1 MKINTSNNNLTDEN
15 SILKTNIILNEGNN
29 MDDINKDN
37 FNISNSPYINNL
49 KRNNS
54 IIINN
59 FKEKSVNNIK
69 LNNDI
74 QEKFSEK
81 VTLHTTQS
89 NHGLNSLKEKIN
101 QKKLISSN
109 NYRNKKNKKR
119 VKFKQNF
126 VKIIEVKSFKKFYS
140 NKYLNND
147 NCINCT
153 CFIF

>member
-1 MKINTSNNNLTDEN
+1 MKINASNNNLTDEN

-59 FKEKSVNNIK
+59 FKEKSVNNII

-81 VTLHTTQS
+81 VTFHTTQS
-89 NHGLNSLKEKIN
+89 NHGLNSLKEKIT
-101 QKKLISSN
+101 QKKL
-109 NYRNKKNKKR
+109 
-119 VKFKQNF
+119 
-126 VKIIEVKSFKKFYS
+126 KS
-140 NKYLNND
+140 
-147 NCINCT
+147 
-153 CFIF
+153 

>member
-1 MKINTSNNNLTDEN
+1 MKINTSNDNLTNEN
-15 SILKTNIILNEGNN
+15 SILKTNIILKKDNN
-29 MDDINKDN
+29 LDDFSEDN
-37 FNISNSPYINNL
+37 FNISNSSYINNM

-59 FKEKSVNNIK
+59 LKEKSVNNII
-69 LNNDI
+69 LNNI

-89 NHGLNSLKEKIN
+89 NHGLNSLKEKIT
-101 QKKLISSN
+101 QKKLKSSN
-109 NYRNKKNKKR
+109 NYRNKKPKKK